1 MAFETDKKGGFKFDA
16 SQLLRSGLYPER
28 FDRKIP
34 FWEDVNG
41 MQYTEFGMRR
51 KAGREEKHSFASGT
65 HTTTKPIRGIAS
77 TKEFDDKVAYIGA
90 LDKIFSYRL
99 SNDGTADAVD
109 TVTTT
114 SFTLLENAN
123 ATTWDSAS
131 TTWDSGSTVW
141 DQGIN
146 EAEQWS
152 FETFGN
158 FVVAASGA
166 RQPLIKKGNVN
177 FNTFNG
183 SASATPTG
191 SISGVFINAAG
202 SGYSVNDTITNMTA
216 SVGSNTVDLK
226 VTEVGGSGEVL
237 AVEVTDFG
245 AADYTNSTALSGGTL
260 SPAGGDGNLTCTV
273 TVPNI
278 SYTKVKIFKRQGP
291 HLLAFN
297 YTDANGDNPTKFSWC
312 SADGLDDW
320 VASATNT
327 AGSLLIR
334 EATGEIMCVT
344 QLGNNLAVY
353 TQNQMFIVS
362 YVGLPNIFGYK
373 PALDS
378 GVGAVSP
385 SSVVSVGRMNYG
397 LSRDG
402 FFVTDGASTKMIGRE
417 SGMNQFFRD
426 NASFTELGQVVAFDN
441 AKENEVVWGI
451 PLGQNKISKEIYYN
465 YKNNAWGM
473 RDSTISAYHER
484 GIFNDALSAST
495 EGAFNFEGNVASFT
509 DDVTATTKA
518 HDFQNAD
525 RIKEVTQLR
534 VGKEGTGSPIISLS
548 VSDTING
555 TPTLKNTFVVDDTFK
570 NFPVRAAGR
579 YITLGVTSSGAN
591 DNYTITDMVI
601 QGRFEGER

>member
-51 KAGREEKHSFASGT
+51 KAGREQKHSFASGS
-65 HTTTKPIRGIAS
+65 HTTTKPIRGIAT

-90 LDKIFSYRL
+90 LDKIFSFRL
-99 SNDGTADAVD
+99 SDQSVD
-109 TVTTT
+109 TVTPT

-131 TTWDSGSTVW
+131 TTWDSGDTGW
-141 DQGIN
+141 DEGIN

-166 RQPLIKKGNVN
+166 RQPLIKKNNVN
-177 FNTFNG
+177 FNTFHDDQV
-183 SASATPTG
+183 
-191 SISGVFINAAG
+191 SGVSITNPG
-202 SGYSVNDTITNMTA
+202 TSGYVVGDSLTQDSVSPSGGA
-216 SVGSNTVDLK
+216 DLAAT
-226 VTEVGGSGEVL
+226 VTEVAAGKVT
-237 AVEVTDFG
+237 AIEVTNFG
-245 AADYTNSTALSGGTL
+245 SSYANADVITMNVPGGRSGAVTL
-260 SPAGGDGNLTCTV
+260 TV
-273 TVPNI
+273 QEPDI
-278 SYTKVKIFKRQGP
+278 SYDKVKIFKRQGP
-291 HLLAFN
+291 HMLAFN

-312 SADGLDDW
+312 SADDLDDW
-320 VASATNT
+320 IGTATNT

-473 RDSTISAYHER
+473 RDSTISVYHER

-509 DDVTATTKA
+509 DNVTATTKA

-534 VGKEGTGSPIISLS
+534 VGKEGTGSPTITLS

-579 YITLGVTSSGAN
+579 YITLGVTSSGIN
-591 DNYTITDMVI
+591 DDYTITDMVI

>member
-1 MAFETDKKGGFKFDA
+1 MAFETDKHNGFKFDA
-16 SQLLRSGLYPER
+16 SQLLKSGVFPER

-51 KAGREEKHSFASGT
+51 KAGREEKHSFASGS
-65 HTTTKPIRGIAS
+65 HTTTKPIRGIAT

-90 LDKIFSYRL
+90 LDKIFSFRL
-99 SNDGTADAVD
+99 SDQSVD
-109 TVTTT
+109 TVTPT

-123 ATTWDSAS
+123 ATTWTHGDGGSPSAVD
-131 TTWDSGSTVW
+131 TWDGGLTVW
-141 DQGIN
+141 DEGIN

-166 RQPLIKKGNVN
+166 RQPLIKKNNVN
-177 FNTFNG
+177 FNTFHDDQVSGVTITSPGSSNYAVGDVLTQNG
-183 SASATPTG
+183 SPS
-191 SISGVFINAAG
+191 AG
-202 SGYSVNDTITNMTA
+202 SGSGLQAT
-216 SVGSNTVDLK
+216 
-226 VTEVGGSGEVL
+226 VTEV
-237 AVEVTDFG
+237 
-245 AADYTNSTALSGGTL
+245 SGGTVTAIEVTNFGSGYTNTGAVL
-260 SPAGGDGNLTCTV
+260 TMNVPSGSPTRTGAVTLTIQI
-273 TVPNI
+273 PDI
-278 SYTKVKIFKRQGP
+278 SYDKVKIFKRQGP
-291 HLLAFN
+291 HMLAFN

-312 SADGLDDW
+312 SADDLDDW
-320 VASATNT
+320 IASATNT

-353 TQNQMFIVS
+353 TQNQMFIVA

-417 SGMNQFFRD
+417 SGMNEFFRD
-426 NASFTELGQVVAFDN
+426 NVSFTELGQIVAFDN

-484 GIFNDALSAST
+484 GIFNDALSASSA
-495 EGAFNFEGNVASFT
+495 GAFNFEGNVSTLF
-509 DDVTATTKA
+509 DSDVFATTKA

-534 VGKEGTGSPIISLS
+534 VGKEGTGSPIVSLS
-548 VSDTING
+548 VSDTIDG
-555 TPTLKNTFVVDDTFK
+555 TPTLVNSFVIDDTFK

-579 YITLGVTSSGAN
+579 YITLKVTSFDAN

>member
-1 MAFETDKKGGFKFDA
+1 MAFETDKHNGFKFDA
-16 SQLLRSGLYPER
+16 SQLLKSGLYPER

-51 KAGREEKHSFASGT
+51 KAGREEKHSFASGS
-65 HTTTKPIRGIAS
+65 HTTTKPIRGIAT

-90 LDKIFSYRL
+90 LDKIFSFRL
-99 SNDGTADAVD
+99 SDQSVD
-109 TVTTT
+109 TVTPT

-131 TTWDSGSTVW
+131 TTWDGGLTGW

-202 SGYSVNDTITNMTA
+202 SGYAVNDTITNMTA

-291 HLLAFN
+291 HMLAFN

-426 NASFTELGQVVAFDN
+426 NAAFIELGQVVAFDN

-484 GIFNDALSAST
+484 GIFNDALSASSA
-495 EGAFNFEGNVASFT
+495 GAFNFEGNVASFT

-534 VGKEGTGSPIISLS
+534 VGKEGTGSPIITLS

-555 TPTLKNTFVVDDTFK
+555 TPTLVNTFIVDDTFK

-579 YITLGVTSSGAN
+579 YITLGVRSIGTN
-591 DNYTITDMVI
+591 DDYPITDMVI

>member
-51 KAGREEKHSFASGT
+51 KAGREEKHSFASGS
-65 HTTTKPIRGIAS
+65 HTTTKPIRGIAT

-90 LDKIFSYRL
+90 LDKIFSFRL
-99 SNDGTADAVD
+99 SDESVD
-109 TVTTT
+109 TVTPT

-123 ATTWDSAS
+123 ATTWTDISATPAWDAS
-131 TTWDSGSTVW
+131 TGGTSWDE
-141 DQGIN
+141 GIN

-166 RQPLIKKGNVN
+166 RQPLIKKNNVN
-177 FNTFNG
+177 FNTFHDDQVSGVTITNPGSSNYAVGDLLTQNG
-183 SASATPTG
+183 SPS
-191 SISGVFINAAG
+191 AG
-202 SGYSVNDTITNMTA
+202 SGSGLQAT
-216 SVGSNTVDLK
+216 
-226 VTEVGGSGEVL
+226 VTEV
-237 AVEVTDFG
+237 
-245 AADYTNSTALSGGTL
+245 SGGTVTAIEVTNFGSGYTNTSAVL
-260 SPAGGDGNLTCTV
+260 TMNVPSGSPTRTGAVTLTIQI
-273 TVPNI
+273 PDI
-278 SYTKVKIFKRQGP
+278 SYDKVKIFKRQGP
-291 HLLAFN
+291 HMLAFN
-297 YTDANGDNPTKFSWC
+297 YTDSNGDNPTKFSWC

-373 PALDS
+373 PALNS

-385 SSVVSVGRMNYG
+385 GSVVSVGRMNYG

-451 PLGQNKISKEIYYN
+451 PLGQNKINKEIYYN

-473 RDSTISAYHER
+473 RDSTISDYHER
-484 GIFNDALSAST
+484 GIFNDALSASSA
-495 EGAFNFEGNVASFT
+495 GAFNFEGNVATFA

-579 YITLGVTSSGAN
+579 YITLGVRSIGTN
-591 DNYTITDMVI
+591 DDYTITDMVI

>member
-51 KAGREEKHSFASGT
+51 KAGREQKHSFASGS
-65 HTTTKPIRGIAS
+65 HTTTKPIRGIAT

-90 LDKIFSYRL
+90 LDKIFSFRL
-99 SNDGTADAVD
+99 SDQSVD
-109 TVTTT
+109 TVTPT

-131 TTWDSGSTVW
+131 TTWDSGLTGW
-141 DQGIN
+141 DEGIN

-158 FVVAASGA
+158 FVVAASGS

-191 SISGVFINAAG
+191 SISGVSINASGAG
-202 SGYSVNDTITNMTA
+202 YAVGETITNMTA

-226 VTEVGGSGEVL
+226 VTEIGGSGEVL

-245 AADYTNSTALSGGTL
+245 AADYTNSTALSGGTE
-260 SPAGGDGNLTCTV
+260 SASGDGNLTCTV

-291 HLLAFN
+291 HMLAFN
-297 YTDANGDNPTKFSWC
+297 YTDSNGDNPTKFSWC

-320 VASATNT
+320 IGTATNT

-373 PALDS
+373 PALNS

-385 SSVVSVGRMNYG
+385 GSVVSVGRMNYG

-451 PLGQNKISKEIYYN
+451 PLGQNKINKEIYYN

-484 GIFNDALSAST
+484 GIFNDALSASSA
-495 EGAFNFEGNVASFT
+495 GAFNFEGNVATFA

-579 YITLGVTSSGAN
+579 YITLGVRSIGTN
-591 DNYTITDMVI
+591 DDYTITDMVI